1 MTEEV
6 SIDLEEIIE
15 REKNSNKSKDGRK
28 KLYILSTLVIVVISG
43 IVVTLLTNFY
53 SSQKGNTYISNIETF
68 QTFRKDEGCAKF
80 LFFELET
87 LNFGYLVIFIFPLTV
102 QSFSKIEQH

>member
-6 SIDLEEIIE
+6 SIDLEKNIE

-43 IVVTLLTNFY
+43 IVVTLLTNLHP
-53 SSQKGNTYISNIETF
+53 SQKGNTYIT
-68 QTFRKDEGCAKF
+68 
-80 LFFELET
+80 
-87 LNFGYLVIFIFPLTV
+87 
-102 QSFSKIEQH
+102 

>member
-43 IVVTLLTNFY
+43 IVVTLLTNLYFD
-53 SSQKGNTYISNIETF
+53 
-68 QTFRKDEGCAKF
+68 FRFRPREKAERICA
-80 LFFELET
+80 
-87 LNFGYLVIFIFPLTV
+87 PL
-102 QSFSKIEQH
+102 

>member
-28 KLYILSTLVIVVISG
+28 KLYILITLVIIVISG

-53 SSQKGNTYISNIETF
+53 SSQKGNTYISSVQILTKYLKIPLQSSKLQSE
-68 QTFRKDEGCAKF
+68 KF
-80 LFFELET
+80 KKMDM
-87 LNFGYLVIFIFPLTV
+87 N
-102 QSFSKIEQH
+102 